1 MLVSIVMATM
11 MVVMMVMM
19 MMIMM
24 AMVVMTFLG
33 RNIIYLTLHLA
44 PHFQNY
50 TPRSPRPGVIF
61 HDFQDLLLIFEESY

>member
-24 AMVVMTFLG
+24 AMMVVTFLG
-33 RNIIYLTLHLA
+33 RNIIYLAPRLA
-44 PHFQNY
+44 PRFQNY